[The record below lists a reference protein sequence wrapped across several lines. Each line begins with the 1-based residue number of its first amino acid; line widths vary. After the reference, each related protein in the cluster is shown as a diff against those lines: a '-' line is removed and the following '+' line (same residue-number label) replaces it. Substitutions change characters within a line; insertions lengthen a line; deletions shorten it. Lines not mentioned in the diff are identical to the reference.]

1 MAVAGG
7 TPHLAERAALFP
19 IIHDHAGAAALRRM
33 HALLDAVQQVRP
45 TRANVRAEDIR
56 AVAPDDVNRASRRA
70 RAATMSS
77 DAIRR
82 AMSWR

>member
-7 TPHLAERAALFP
+7 TPHLAQRTALFP

-33 HALLDAVQQVRP
+33 YALFDAVQQVRP

-56 AVAPDDVNRASRRA
+56 AVAPDDDNRASRRA
-70 RAATMSS
+70 GAATVSS

-82 AMSWR
+82 AMGWR